1 MMFYRNTCVHAQ
13 LLQLCLTLCNTKDC
27 GVPGS
32 SVHGILSARILKW
45 FAIFS
50 SRGASRPRD
59 RTQSPASPALQAD
72 ALLLSHQVSP
82 AMHICSDIIYG
93 FFLTAMAEL
102 SSCDKDHTIYNE
114 KPETLII

>member
-1 MMFYRNTCVHAQ
+1 MCVPAQ

-27 GVPGS
+27 SVPGS

-50 SRGASRPRD
+50 SRGSSRPRA
-59 RTQSPASPALQAD
+59 RNQSPASPALQAD
-72 ALLLSHQVSP
+72 ALLLSHQASP

-102 SSCDKDHTIYNE
+102 SSCDKDHMIYNE